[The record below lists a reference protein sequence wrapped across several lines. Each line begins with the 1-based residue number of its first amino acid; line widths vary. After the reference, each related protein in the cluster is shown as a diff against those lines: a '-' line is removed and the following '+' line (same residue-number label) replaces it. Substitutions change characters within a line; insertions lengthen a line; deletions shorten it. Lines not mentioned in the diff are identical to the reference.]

1 MPPIDSTIF
10 LWLNAS
16 SASPQWMVKLALFAS
31 QQLPGLVIAG
41 TIGAFMVA
49 KRDVRRRVLRVLL
62 AMALAWT
69 LARLVQHLIP
79 MPRPFALG
87 LGTRWLTHGDS
98 AGFPST
104 HASVGFAF
112 AAAVALNSKRW
123 VIAAAAVALATVIAW
138 SRICLG
144 LHFPSDILAG
154 LVVGVI
160 SASISSLMIRQ
171 PRIAQHAQGRTT

>member
-10 LWLNAS
+10 LWINAS
-16 SASPQWMVKLALFAS
+16 SASPPWMIKLALFAS
-31 QQLPGLVIAG
+31 QQLPGFVVAG
-41 TIGAFMVA
+41 TIGAVMVA
-49 KRDVRRRVLRVLL
+49 APDVRRRVLRVLL

-69 LARLVQHLIP
+69 VARVVQNLIP

-87 LGTRWLTHGDS
+87 LGTQWLAHGNS

-112 AAAVALNSKRW
+112 AAAIAFNSKRW
-123 VIAAAAVALATVIAW
+123 VMAGAAFALASLIAW

-154 LVVGVI
+154 LVVGLI
-160 SASISSLMIRQ
+160 CAPISSLMIRQ
-171 PRIAQHAQGRTT
+171 APIAQSAQGRMS